1 MTWKV
6 FVLFYLA
13 RAESFVS
20 GKIPFLPSGVAATF
34 IMVAAVAGMDPLAAP
49 PLAAGDWLGAT
60 SCLRLPKPPRARRR
74 QAFGHIGQLVADRHL
89 CSFRRRLAAER
100 RAVVRC
106 APHCLAWKAVM
117 TIGSSADVFTTA
129 PGSLSSAFASS
140 PCDLAWQEFFSICC
154 RIPESDV
161 PGVDTAL
168 MISPFIVL
176 TETKFSLCCIPVGI
190 GTPYRTR
197 V

>member
-34 IMVAAVAGMDPLAAP
+34 IMVAAVAGMDPRAAP

-60 SCLRLPKPPRARRR
+60 SCLRLPKSPRARRR

-106 APHCLAWKAVM
+106 APHCLEGRDDDRVQRRRLHDGAGLLVIRLCIITLRPGLA
-117 TIGSSADVFTTA
+117 GVFLHLLQDPRERRAGGRHRTDDQ
-129 PGSLSSAFASS
+129 SFYCS
-140 PCDLAWQEFFSICC
+140 
-154 RIPESDV
+154 
-161 PGVDTAL
+161 
-168 MISPFIVL
+168 
-176 TETKFSLCCIPVGI
+176 
-190 GTPYRTR
+190 YRNKI
-197 V
+197 